1 MIKEMKHITISCLLA
16 LMPIFVFSQGI
27 IKRPVRKSQQTTV
40 SQNSKPK
47 PKPQTK
53 EWVDLG
59 LSVKWATCNIG
70 AHSPSDYGSY
80 FAWGETASKS
90 SFVVKNCKN
99 EGKVVSDF
107 SGNSKYDAARVIW
120 GGKWRVPTKSEC
132 EELVKNCEWTW
143 TTQGGHKGFRVTSKI
158 NGNSIFLPA
167 TGSRINTM
175 TGGVGE
181 NGGYWTSTPENEHD
195 YPGYGYY
202 LATSGPDIFFVRGD
216 SRYRGYTVRPVTD

>member
-1 MIKEMKHITISCLLA
+1 MIKEMKHITISCLLV

-27 IKRPVRKSQQTTV
+27 IKRPVRKSQQPTV
-40 SQNSKPK
+40 SQNFKPK

-107 SGNSKYDAARVIW
+107 SGNSKYVNFMVFL
-120 GGKWRVPTKSEC
+120 GKY
-132 EELVKNCEWTW
+132 
-143 TTQGGHKGFRVTSKI
+143 F
-158 NGNSIFLPA
+158 A
-167 TGSRINTM
+167 
-175 TGGVGE
+175 
-181 NGGYWTSTPENEHD
+181 
-195 YPGYGYY
+195 
-202 LATSGPDIFFVRGD
+202 
-216 SRYRGYTVRPVTD
+216 